1 MTLKFNPSSLE
12 QTLGCMV
19 SIYMI
24 SPTMTALTVGVV
36 PAVILLGTL
45 CGAGLRRISLA
56 AQEQTTI
63 AAGVAD
69 EAFQNIRTVKAF
81 AMEDAERE

>member
-1 MTLKFNPSSLE
+1 MIRRLVLCLE
-12 QTLGCMV
+12 QTVGCMV

-24 SPTMTALTVGVV
+24 SPTMTVLTAGVV

-56 AQEQTTI
+56 AQAQSTI